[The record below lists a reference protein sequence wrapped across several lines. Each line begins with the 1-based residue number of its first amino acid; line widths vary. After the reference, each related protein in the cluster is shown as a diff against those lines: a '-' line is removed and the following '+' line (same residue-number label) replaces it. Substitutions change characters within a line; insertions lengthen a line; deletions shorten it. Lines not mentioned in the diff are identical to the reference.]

1 MIADDLSRIS
11 MSAGLATTV
20 SRAVDYARS
29 QGHQDVLLEH
39 MLMALCDD
47 PDAALVLA
55 ASNIDV
61 ARLRADVADYLAGVE
76 RRVAPHGQTFDPVVS
91 TDLLRIL
98 EAAAAAAR
106 GGKRREINGAIVL
119 AAIIG
124 DGKSPAAHF
133 MRAQGLTFEGAIRA
147 LQTSRQTTAPAPATA
162 GDILANARER
172 VQARTRGPVYP
183 APQADAV
190 PAPPSPPEPEPE
202 PDLDEVYAEIGEPL
216 EEVEEAQPAAFAPG
230 AGGSEWNVSNE
241 QHYQPDHEGL
251 DEAQPA
257 EEAGYEDEPPQMPA
271 SAPFPPPLPLPDAP
285 DFSPAPAL
293 RDFDR
298 KLAAPAFGPPS
309 LPPVPSARQPS
320 SVPWPDVM
328 PELPGV
334 GSSDTRRPRV
344 EGIGAA
350 ADHRPTLAE
359 RARRFEQGGD
369 RAPPQPSPP
378 PPLGAGRTPSAP
390 QGARPAGARVRAEVG
405 QLVENIPRSMRVA
418 VPVLVEARIARA
430 DVQNLSEGMRG
441 GGVAQQHEIKITR
454 VMSVSLRAPD
464 GGFFIE
470 SASPETQFID
480 GTHSLS
486 ADDFAS
492 WRWHVTPREKGK
504 KRLQLVIS
512 GRAVADGIIAETA
525 LPDQVISVR
534 VRTNYGRSF
543 ARGFGWVVAAVA
555 GGLIA
560 RFGEGAFDAG
570 LQILSHFIH
579 K

>member
-11 MSAGLATTV
+11 MSAGLATSV
-20 SRAVDYARS
+20 SRAVDYARA
-29 QGHQDVLLEH
+29 QGHQEVSLEH
-39 MLMALCDD
+39 MLIALCDD

-76 RRVAPHGQTFDPVVS
+76 RRVALHGQTFDPVVS
-91 TDLLRIL
+91 TDLQRIL

-106 GGKRREINGAIVL
+106 GGKRGEINGAIVL

-133 MRAQGLTFEGAIRA
+133 MRAQGLTFDGAIRA
-147 LQTSRQTTAPAPATA
+147 LQASRQAPAPAPATA

-183 APQADAV
+183 GPLADAV
-190 PAPPSPPEPEPE
+190 TPPLPAPEPEPE
-202 PDLDEVYAEIGEPL
+202 PDLDEVYAEIGEPI
-216 EEVEEAQPAAFAPG
+216 EEVEEAQPAAIAPG
-230 AGGSEWNVSNE
+230 ARASEWNIGNE
-241 QHYQPDHEGL
+241 QHYQPAHEEL
-251 DEAQPA
+251 DEAQTV
-257 EEAGYEDEPPQMPA
+257 EEASYEDEPPQMPA
-271 SAPFPPPLPLPDAP
+271 SAPFPPALPVPDAA

-298 KLAAPAFGPPS
+298 KLAAPAFEPPS
-309 LPPVPSARQPS
+309 LPPVSSARQPS

-334 GSSDTRRPRV
+334 GSSDTQRPRV

-369 RAPPQPSPP
+369 RAH
-378 PPLGAGRTPSAP
+378 AGRMPSAP

-430 DVQNLSEGMRG
+430 DMQNLSEGMRG
-441 GGVAQQHEIKITR
+441 GGAAQQHEIKITR

-570 LQILSHFIH
+570 WQILSHFMH

>member
-20 SRAVDYARS
+20 SRAVDYARG

-47 PDAALVLA
+47 SDAALVLA

-147 LQTSRQTTAPAPATA
+147 LQTSRQAPAPATA

-183 APQADAV
+183 APQAEAV
-190 PAPPSPPEPEPE
+190 PAPPSPPEPESE
-202 PDLDEVYAEIGEPL
+202 PDLDEVYAEIGEPI

-241 QHYQPDHEGL
+241 QHYQPAYEEHD
-251 DEAQPA
+251 DAQSV
-257 EEAGYEDEPPQMPA
+257 EEAGYEDEPPQLPA
-271 SAPFPPPLPLPDAP
+271 SAPFPPPLPVPGAP
-285 DFSPAPAL
+285 DLSPAPAL
-293 RDFDR
+293 RDFGP
-298 KLAAPAFGPPS
+298 LAAAAHSPPS
-309 LPPVPSARQPS
+309 LPPVPSARHPS

-369 RAPPQPSPP
+369 RAPSAPPPP
-378 PPLGAGRTPSAP
+378 PPLGASRTPSVP

-441 GGVAQQHEIKITR
+441 AAQQHEIKITR

-543 ARGFGWVVAAVA
+543 ARGFGWVVAAVV

-560 RFGEGAFDAG
+560 RFGEGVFDAG
-570 LQILSHFIH
+570 LQTLSHFIH